1 MFDRS
6 VSEAKFCQL
15 MQEKT
20 GTHFGENHEDSIVYE
35 VEAERDYVN
44 RLKIQREKV
53 QIGLSRSKDSTPDM
67 TSCSKT

>member
-53 QIGLSRSKDSTPDM
+53 
-67 TSCSKT
+67 